1 MSASLLAALTRR
13 AANVQLQLDA
23 EPRQLLSLSNDEL
36 ACVLHH
42 LALAHDI
49 ACVASTCR
57 GFRDAARLAL
67 AVRSWSGEV
76 SSSFTSLHSHIGQPS
91 SFSLK
96 PYSQCIV
103 HFTRGQT
110 VTGSRHLPAVTF
122 FTPAHFTMHCAPGG
136 GRAGR
141 EPRCR
146 V

>member
-1 MSASLLAALTRR
+1 
-13 AANVQLQLDA
+13 
-23 EPRQLLSLSNDEL
+23 
-36 ACVLHH
+36 

-67 AVRSWSGEV
+67 AARSWSGEV
-76 SSSFTSLHSHIGQPS
+76 VTLDATCLLTVAAIRDGRILTGSKIGNEV
-91 SFSLK
+91 K
-96 PYSQCIV
+96 V
-103 HFTRGQT
+103 WRGDELMRQT